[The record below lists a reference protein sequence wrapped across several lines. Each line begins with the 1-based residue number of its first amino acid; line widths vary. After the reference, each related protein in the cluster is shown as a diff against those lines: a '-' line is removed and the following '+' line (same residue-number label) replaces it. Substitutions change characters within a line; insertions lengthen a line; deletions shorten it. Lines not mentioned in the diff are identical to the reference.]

1 MPRADLAQ
9 QCERLVGLAVAGADL
24 VFEISDAGSILY
36 ALGAAEY
43 LTGFD
48 DDALVGCGW
57 NAVLG
62 ESDAAMMASVGPTV
76 SPGERQGPFRVRLR
90 ATAGPRSARAASL
103 SIFRL
108 PQRGANL
115 SCAISATAVEAGATS
130 DKLADRDRFSAIAS
144 ELMQQA
150 PNGGRQLR
158 MDLVEL
164 EGYGDAMAALPTDM
178 AKLRREIVARVL
190 QAQAIAGGASEIA
203 EGRFA
208 ILREASAAPGA
219 VADQLAAIT
228 GIRPAIVDLKLDG
241 ENPAQALKAIRYA
254 LDCYIT
260 EGAEASAQ
268 GFEATL
274 NRVEQEAARFRT
286 RLANDAF
293 QLAFQPIV
301 TLSGGRLHHFEAL
314 ARFDAD
320 VSPAD
325 TIRMAEE
332 LDMIV
337 DFDLAVVRCAC
348 RHLAAFPHVS
358 IAVNISGASLL
369 DERFLSLFLTTT
381 SGDPSLRRRLLIEL
395 TETAAV
401 RCLEKAATTLKGL
414 RDLGFRVCIDDFGAG
429 SASLEYLSALDID
442 IVKFDGR
449 FVRDLERGS
458 RNHILL
464 KHLAGLCKALGAE
477 TVAEM
482 VETPRV
488 ATLLAEVGIDYGQGW
503 YFGMPVTSPNWEAAG
518 QWLPRIGLGTG
529 RQQQPLLSERARSVA
544 GGPLRS

>member
-1 MPRADLAQ
+1 MPGSDLAQ
-9 QCERLVGLAVAGADL
+9 QSVRLVGLAVAGADL
-24 VFEISDAGSILY
+24 VFEISDAGSILF

-43 LTGFD
+43 LTGID

-57 NAVLG
+57 NAVL
-62 ESDAAMMASVGPTV
+62 DDQDVTMMAAIGPTV

-90 ATAGPRSARAASL
+90 SAPGARPARTASL
-103 SIFRL
+103 SVFRL

-115 SCAISATAVEAGATS
+115 SCALSATALDVGAAS
-130 DKLADRDRFSAIAS
+130 DELADRDGFCAIAS
-144 ELMQQA
+144 DLMRQA
-150 PNGGRQLR
+150 RKDGLPLR
-158 MDLVEL
+158 LDLVEL
-164 EGYGDAMAALPTDM
+164 EGYGEAMAALPTDM
-178 AKLRREIVARVL
+178 ANLRRKIVGRLL

-208 ILREASAAPGA
+208 ILRDASVAPGPVAEQLEA
-219 VADQLAAIT
+219 VT
-228 GIRPAIVDLKLDG
+228 GIKPAIADLKVDL
-241 ENPAQALKAIRYA
+241 ENPTQALKAMRYA
-254 LDCYIT
+254 LDCYIA
-260 EGAEASAQ
+260 EGADASVR

-274 NRVEQEAARFRT
+274 NRVVQDAARFRT
-286 RLANDAF
+286 RLANDTF

-301 TLSGGRLHHFEAL
+301 TLGGGLLHHFEAL
-314 ARFDAD
+314 ARFDPD

-348 RHLAAFPHVS
+348 RHLAAHPHVS
-358 IAVNISGASLL
+358 IAVNVSGASLL
-369 DERFLSLFLTTT
+369 DERFLSPFLKAT
-381 SGDPSLRRRLLIEL
+381 SGDPSLRGRLLIEL

-401 RCLEKAATTLKGL
+401 RCLEEAAATLKGL
-414 RDLGFRVCIDDFGAG
+414 RDAGFRVCIDDFGAG
-429 SASLEYLSALDID
+429 SASLEYLSALEVD

-458 RNHILL
+458 RNYILL

-482 VETPRV
+482 VETPLI
-488 ATLLAEVGIDYGQGW
+488 AALLAEVGIEYGQGW
-503 YFGMPVTSPNWEAAG
+503 YFGMPLNNPNWDADRP
-518 QWLPRIGLGTG
+518 WLTRGGLSEG
-529 RQQQPLLSERARSVA
+529 RPHQPLVAVRAR
-544 GGPLRS
+544 